1 MPWKRI
7 KRSAGYRGSTKEN
20 LVAGTSSTYA
30 SSKKVLCEDS
40 SVGEN
45 LQILTKYSEILTVN
59 SYVVLSFF
67 LGAKRGVGTRGTT
80 IQLIPVTF

>member
-30 SSKKVLCEDS
+30 SSKKVLSEDS
-40 SVGEN
+40 SVGEY
-45 LQILTKYSEILTVN
+45 LQILTKYSEILTVTN

-67 LGAKRGVGTRGTT
+67 LGA
-80 IQLIPVTF
+80 